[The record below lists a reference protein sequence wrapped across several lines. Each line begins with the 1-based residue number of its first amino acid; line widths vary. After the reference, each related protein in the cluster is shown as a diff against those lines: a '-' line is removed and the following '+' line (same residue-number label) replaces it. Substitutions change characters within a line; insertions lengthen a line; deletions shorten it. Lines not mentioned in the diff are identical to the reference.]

1 MKKYQFFIDR
11 GGTFTDCYVVSD
23 TGSRVVKLLSEDPM
37 NYADAPREAIR
48 RVLLQDH
55 DLAILKDPYTQFP
68 ASCDHY
74 HIETIRMG
82 TTVATNALLEHQGA
96 KFAFVTTKGFADLLE
111 IAYQNRPKIFELE
124 IIKPEQL
131 YSRVIELNE
140 RVLASGVEKE
150 LDLDQTR
157 KQLQEL
163 LDAGIDNLAIALMH
177 SYTNPQAEL
186 ILKDLAQSMGFK
198 QVSVSSEI
206 SPMIK
211 IVPRADTTCV
221 DAYLSPVLKQYVNNF
236 KNGFSD
242 GLVNTGLMFMK
253 SDAGLCRAKD
263 FAGYNSILSGPAGG
277 VVALSSL
284 RASEEQ
290 SNPVIGFDMGGTS
303 TDVSRYAG
311 EFEMSFESEI
321 NGHRIQAPQLDIKT
335 VAAGGGSRLFYE
347 NGMFRVGPES
357 SGSEPGP
364 VSYGKGGYLSITDAN
379 LVLGRLIPE
388 YFPKVFGENADQA
401 LDKAAAISAFEELR
415 RVNNLDL
422 TVEEI
427 AQGFIKVANEIMA
440 RPIREISIMKG
451 HDIKTHSLACF
462 GGAGGQHACAI
473 ARDLGIKKV
482 IIHKYS
488 GILSAYGLALADE
501 VVEKQRA
508 VAPGS
513 GLRTECSGGVET
525 EFSSLLGEIS
535 LEEPYQLNKYLNL
548 RYQATDTQF
557 MIKEPDDGDYS
568 KAFKE
573 QYLREF
579 GFDLTDREILVDDVR
594 VRLVKKSLVRHP
606 SSLRFDATN
615 CEEPKSDVA
624 IQTDDSVITQ
634 IYFDK
639 WFDCRVYSFEDLH
652 RDKAITGPAVIMQD
666 TATIVVEPETVA
678 TLNQQGDLEIN
689 VQPLSRLLSSN
700 SLQADPVNLSIFAN
714 RFMSIAEQMGRSLQ
728 KTSISTNI
736 KERLDFSCAIFDQDA
751 ALVAN
756 APHQPVH
763 LGSMGHAVQKQI
775 ENNEFMPGDSF
786 LTNHPAMGGS
796 HLPDL
801 TVITPVFADTEPIF
815 YVANRAHHADIGGIS
830 PGSMPSFSTSL
841 DQEGVAIKSFKLV
854 DAGEFQET
862 SLRELLASSRT
873 LEDNVSDLQA
883 QVAANKK
890 GIELIE
896 ALIVEFGQEQ
906 VFFYM
911 NEIQANA
918 EIAVRN
924 LLQQFDAGG
933 SKLEACDYLDDGS
946 IIKLKVEIDKEI
958 GSAIFDFTGTAARL
972 KNNLNT
978 PEAVTSSAILYC
990 LRAMINKEIP
1000 LNQGC
1005 LKPITII
1012 IPEGSLLKPPD
1023 DAAVVAGNVLTSQRI
1038 VDVIFKAFGTCAA
1051 SQGCMNNIS
1060 FGNEHFGYYET
1071 IAGGSGAGP
1080 TWHGASGV
1088 HTHMTNTRITDPE
1101 ILETRY
1107 PVILRE
1113 FSIRKGSGGQ
1123 GKFNGGDGLIRVF
1136 EFLDSLQVSILTERR
1151 VYAPYGLEGGEDGA
1165 RGENWL
1171 DMADA
1176 PSLKLD
1182 AKTSIEVK
1190 KTDRLRLLTPGAG
1203 AYGKITNR
1211 D

>member
-1 MKKYQFFIDR
+1 MKKYQFFVDR
-11 GGTFTDCYVVSD
+11 GGTFTDCYVLTS

-55 DLAILKDPYTQFP
+55 DLAILKDPYKQFP

-82 TTVATNALLEHQGA
+82 TTVATNALLEHKGA
-96 KFAFVTTKGFADLLE
+96 KFAFITTIGFADLLE
-111 IAYQNRPKIFELE
+111 IAYQNRPKIFDLE
-124 IIKPEQL
+124 IIKAQQL
-131 YSRVIELNE
+131 YSRVIELDE

-150 LDLDQTR
+150 LDLDQTC

-177 SYTNPQAEL
+177 SYANPQHEL
-186 ILKDLAQSMGFK
+186 MLKELARSMGFK
-198 QVSVSSEI
+198 QISISSEI

-211 IVPRADTTCV
+211 IVPRADTTCI
-221 DAYLSPVLKQYVNNF
+221 DAYLSPVLQQYVNNF

-242 GLVNTGLMFMK
+242 SLAKTELMFMK
-253 SDAGLCRAKD
+253 SDAGLTRVES

-284 RASEEQ
+284 GSASGRA
-290 SNPVIGFDMGGTS
+290 NPVIGFDMGGTS

-311 EFEMSFESEI
+311 EFEMSFEAQI

-335 VAAGGGSRLFYE
+335 VAAGGGSRLFYD

-357 SGSEPGP
+357 AGADPGP
-364 VSYGKGGYLSITDAN
+364 VSYGKGGHLAITDAN

-388 YFPKVFGENADQA
+388 YFPKVFGENADQP
-401 LDKAAAISAFEELR
+401 LDKAAAISAFENLR
-415 RVNNLDL
+415 QENNLDL

-427 AQGFIKVANEIMA
+427 AQGFVTVANEIMA

-473 ARDLGIKKV
+473 ARDLGITKV

-501 VVEKQRA
+501 VVERQKPA
-508 VAPGS
+508 L
-513 GLRTECSGGVET
+513 LRGAAELRRSNPELEA
-525 EFSSLLGEIS
+525 EFSSLLEGIEIIK
-535 LEEPYQLNKYLNL
+535 QCIIIKYLNL
-548 RYQATDTQF
+548 RYQGTDTQF
-557 MIKEPDDGDYS
+557 MIKEPEDRDYTR
-568 KAFKE
+568 AFKE

-594 VRLVKKSLVRHP
+594 VRLVK
-606 SSLRFDATN
+606 SSAVIRNPIVIA
-615 CEEPKSDVA
+615 SDSEA
-624 IQTDDSVITQ
+624 IQATVTQ

-639 WFDCRVYSFEDLH
+639 WQQAPVYIFDNLTQGQE
-652 RDKAITGPAVIMQD
+652 IQGPAIIMQD
-666 TATIVVEPETVA
+666 TATIIVEPNSLA
-678 TLNQQGDLEIN
+678 ILNQQGDLEIN
-689 VQPLSRLLSSN
+689 VQPLSRLPPPN
-700 SLQADPVNLSIFAN
+700 FPQVDPISLTIFAN

-736 KERLDFSCAIFDQDA
+736 KERLDFSCAIFDKDA

-775 ENNEFMPGDSF
+775 ENTEFMPGDSF

-801 TVITPVFADTEPIF
+801 TVITPVFADAEPIF

-873 LEDNVSDLQA
+873 LEDNISDLRA

-896 ALIVEFGQEQ
+896 ALIKEFGQEQ

-911 NEIQANA
+911 MEIQKTA
-918 EIAVRN
+918 ENAVRTS
-924 LLQQFDAGG
+924 LTGIKQ
-933 SKLEACDYLDDGS
+933 SSLEAQDYLDDGS
-946 IIKLKVEIDKEI
+946 IIKLKVEIDQTT

-978 PEAVTSSAILYC
+978 PEAVTSSAILYA

-1071 IAGGSGAGP
+1071 IGGGSGAGP

-1107 PVILRE
+1107 SVILRE
-1113 FSIRKGSGGQ
+1113 FSIRQGSGGK
-1123 GKFNGGDGLIRVF
+1123 GKFNGGDGLVRVF
-1136 EFLDSLQVSILTERR
+1136 EFLDNLQVSVLTERR

-1165 RGENWL
+1165 KGENWL
-1171 DMADA
+1171 DKADA
-1176 PSLKLD
+1176 PSLKLEG
-1182 AKTSIEVK
+1182 KTSIEVK
-1190 KTDRLRLLTPGAG
+1190 KTDRLRVLTPGAG
-1203 AYGKITNR
+1203 AYGKITNH